1 MNVPPTIGT
10 ILSRSSEPAT
20 TLLRLATV
28 LSLEDLHDLIE
39 VQLVDQH
46 NQRVVDRIEEERRR
60 NAERDR

>member
-10 ILSRSSEPAT
+10 VLSRSSEPAT

-39 VQLVDQH
+39 VQLIDQH
-46 NQRVVDRIEEERRR
+46 NQRVVDRIER
-60 NAERDR
+60 ERDRDR